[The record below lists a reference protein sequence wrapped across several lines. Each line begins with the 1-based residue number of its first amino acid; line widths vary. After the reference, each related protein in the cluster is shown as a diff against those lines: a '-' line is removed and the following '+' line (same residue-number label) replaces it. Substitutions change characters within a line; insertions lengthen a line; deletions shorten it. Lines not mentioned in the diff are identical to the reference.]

1 MRTHSGWQS
10 GAAVICG
17 IILLAATGFAPA
29 QSYPNR
35 SIRIIDAYPAGGA
48 ADFLARV
55 VAQKMTPSLG
65 QNVVVENRPGAG
77 GNLGAEVA
85 ARSPADGYTLFVG
98 VSTALTSS
106 VSLYAKLAY
115 DITKDF
121 APITTLGNGVYVFVS
136 HPSLPVKTVA
146 DLIALAKARPNEI
159 KYSSSGNG
167 SGPHLCGE
175 LFKMATGTQL
185 VHVPYKGGP
194 PSVTAVIAGETEIGF
209 MSAASAMG
217 QIQAG
222 KLRVLAVTSPKR
234 VAALPD
240 APTLSESGAR
250 GYQVVPMFG
259 IYAATRTPKE
269 VIAFLNAEFRKAL
282 ETAEVREKY
291 LTQGVE
297 ASGSTPEELRAM
309 VLAEI
314 SQWAKVV
321 KDAGMRID

>member
-1 MRTHSGWQS
+1 MRRWLG
-10 GAAVICG
+10 
-17 IILLAATGFAPA
+17 LAIPVT
-29 QSYPNR
+29 
-35 SIRIIDAYPAGGA
+35 
-48 ADFLARV
+48 LAF
-55 VAQKMTPSLG
+55 
-65 QNVVVENRPGAG
+65 AG
-77 GNLGAEVA
+77 GNLYAQPFPSKPVRIIVAFPPGGGVDIVARTMSPRLSEFLGQQVVIDNRSGAAGIVGTEIA
-85 ARSPADGYTLFVG
+85 AKSPPDGYTIFIGTLG
-98 VSTALTSS
+98 NLS
-106 VSLYAKLAY
+106 VNPLLYAKLPF
-115 DITKDF
+115 DVGRDF
-121 APITTLGNGVYVFVS
+121 APLTLVVSVTFMLYS
-136 HPSLPVKTVA
+136 HPSFPVKTVR
-146 DLIALAKARPNEI
+146 DLIALAKARPHEI

-234 VAALPD
+234 VAALPH
-240 APTLSESGAR
+240 APTLSEAGVR

-259 IYAATRTPKE
+259 VYAPAATPKE
-269 VIAFLNAEFRKAL
+269 IIAFLNAEFRKAL